1 MGLAE
6 GLLPVP
12 RREDALLA
20 DGDRRLAVDREL
32 AVREADMGDQ
42 RRAYLAALAASS
54 GHRILSSPRGDLRS
68 GRERLPSRYLLETAS
83 SLAGRRIF
91 GSEFARL
98 THGEGLDAIAS
109 FAAGVTRTAVAAS
122 AAERELGVL
131 LAFQERGRDPAMH
144 TLVAATPVAT
154 GIDAAR
160 ARASRAL
167 TRWDGNVAAV
177 RDRVRSPAT
186 GDAVS
191 ATRLQQ
197 WAECPF
203 RYLLANVLR
212 VPVEDQP
219 ERLLELSPLE
229 RGHARP
235 RGARTMGARGAR
247 PSGGGARRRARRGRR
262 PRPPGFSS

>member
-1 MGLAE
+1 
-6 GLLPVP
+6 
-12 RREDALLA
+12 
-20 DGDRRLAVDREL
+20 
-32 AVREADMGDQ
+32 
-42 RRAYLAALAASS
+42 
-54 GHRILSSPRGDLRS
+54 
-68 GRERLPSRYLLETAS
+68 
-83 SLAGRRIF
+83 
-91 GSEFARL
+91 
-98 THGEGLDAIAS
+98 
-109 FAAGVTRTAVAAS
+109 
-122 AAERELGVL
+122 
-131 LAFQERGRDPAMH
+131 MH

-154 GIDAAR
+154 GIDAHACAAR
-160 ARASRAL
+160 PRAL

-229 RGHARP
+229 RGTLVHEVLERFV
-235 RGARTMGARGAR
+235 RGGAR
-247 PSGGGARRRARRGRR
+247 PSRGGARRRRARRGRR
-262 PRPPGFSS
+262 PRPRGFSS